1 MEFEWDPDKALRN
14 IRKHGVPFREAAMV
28 FNDTFAITF
37 YDDAHSDHEQRFV
50 TLGISDIGR
59 VLVICHT
66 VNGESVRIISARKA
80 TRHERK
86 LYEKESEEIKRGR

>member
-28 FNDTFAITF
+28 FNDKFAITV
-37 YDDAHSDHEQRFV
+37 YDDTHSDQEQRFV
-50 TLGISDIGR
+50 TLGMSDIGR

-66 VNGESVRIISARKA
+66 VIGENVRLISARKA

-86 LYEKESEEIKRGR
+86 LYEKESKEIRRGR